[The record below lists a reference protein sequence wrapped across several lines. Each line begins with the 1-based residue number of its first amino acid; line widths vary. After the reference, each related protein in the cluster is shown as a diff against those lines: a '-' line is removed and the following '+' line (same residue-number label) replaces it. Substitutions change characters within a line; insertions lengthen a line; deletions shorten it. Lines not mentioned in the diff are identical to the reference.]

1 MMGRLLS
8 LIQSHSLGRDM
19 PRFNWGFQQCREAL
33 FGQQHKAAY
42 YGAMY
47 GSAAG
52 RAQYEDFAGMY
63 NMGNEL

>member
-1 MMGRLLS
+1 
-8 LIQSHSLGRDM
+8 M
-19 PRFNWGFQQCREAL
+19 PRFNWWFQQCREDA

-47 GSAAG
+47 GSAVG
-52 RAQYEDFAGMY
+52 RAMYEDFADMY